1 MKRKNK
7 IRFSSRANRNPE
19 ATGREK
25 HRTGKKKKKG
35 GRTAQGRRRRRG
47 EEEDGGRHTIYE
59 CTRSGL
65 LVAASF
71 TVLYYK

>member
-1 MKRKNK
+1 MKMTNTMRETMKRKNK

-35 GRTAQGRRRRRG
+35 GRGRRR
-47 EEEDGGRHTIYE
+47 E
-59 CTRSGL
+59 
-65 LVAASF
+65 A
-71 TVLYYK
+71 YYL

>member
-1 MKRKNK
+1 MKKKNK
-7 IRFSSRANRNPE
+7 IRFSFTRKPE
-19 ATGREK
+19 PGSHRQRKAPHREAK
-25 HRTGKKKKKG
+25 
-35 GRTAQGRRRRRG
+35 
-47 EEEDGGRHTIYE
+47 EEEEEEGAEEEEGWRHTIHE